1 MATTNTNR
9 WRTIDIVI
17 ASIVAVA
24 FGVIFWAWNL
34 LWNGPLSGVTP
45 PVRCVIYG
53 MWLVPA
59 VLGALIVR
67 KPGAAFYTLTLAS
80 LVSVAIGTSW
90 GWTLVVQ
97 GPLEALGAEV
107 IFAAFAY
114 KVYNLPVAMLAG
126 ASAGV
131 VASVYDAFVWYP
143 GYSWATFRIP
153 YILITAASS
162 LVVAGLGSVLLVRA
176 LAQTGVLDRFPAGR
190 SRALV

>member
-1 MATTNTNR
+1 MATSSNR

-34 LWNGPLSGVTP
+34 LWNGPADAIPLPGRAVLYGV
-45 PVRCVIYG
+45 
-53 MWLVPA
+53 WLVPA

-67 KPGAAFYTLTLAS
+67 KPGAALYTLTLAS
-80 LVSVAIGTSW
+80 LVSVAIGPSW

-97 GPLEALGAEV
+97 GPLEALGAEL
-107 IFAAFAY
+107 IFALFAY

-126 ASAGV
+126 ATAGI

-162 LVVAGLGSVLLVRA
+162 LVVAGIGSVLLVRA